1 MKSQIYRTVNAKY
14 DIPPEIR
21 PVLDDFKSM
30 VNWLVSWGI
39 YAGRPKNPD
48 RGKYWVET
56 RRGLRFNSY
65 WMCEET
71 TEWFEKTWRPKY
83 AAHYHEAAC
92 AVAAQQL
99 MSWRALGGNTSSRPY
114 LSTAQMRLRKDLFK
128 ATLEGN
134 RLNVR
139 VVTAPRKFVS
149 FDTEV
154 NHGRLNR
161 YSSGTI
167 GEMTLHQ
174 ECLDLVFSSPEDR
187 PRAKKNAG
195 MDTNFDSIGIA
206 LDDKI
211 EKVSLAKVVE
221 IQRRYKEERKRI
233 QRTIPK
239 NLQRQRRVLSR
250 LRKREH
256 NRIEEII
263 YKEVIPEIL
272 AKTKGYNLAW
282 DDLSQTN
289 QNCIVNSKGKRFH
302 ERLSA
307 WVHGKIQKIA
317 NDKSPYKPLRPVY
330 TLGTS
335 TFCPFDGSKLK
346 HPEWGLSKCDECG
359 KIYDRDAL
367 AAISTKVRSVYRH
380 RKGEKWKTAD
390 EILPKRKVRALSKA
404 ALFKVL
410 PSEGQVFPHLTN
422 EKRDMGRSPSQD
434 GGFPLNAAS
443 SVGRGATSLTSESE
457 SPLGEVGQNDRMAL
471 TTLARFEDL
480 CIRTTT

>member
-1 MKSQIYRTVNAKY
+1 
-14 DIPPEIR
+14 
-21 PVLDDFKSM
+21 
-30 VNWLVSWGI
+30 
-39 YAGRPKNPD
+39 
-48 RGKYWVET
+48 
-56 RRGLRFNSY
+56 
-65 WMCEET
+65 MCEDT
-71 TEWFEKTWRPKY
+71 TEWFEKTWRSRY

-99 MSWRALGGNTSSRPY
+99 MSWQALGGNTSSRPY
-114 LSTAQMRLRKDLFK
+114 LNSPQVRLRKDLFR
-128 ATLEGN
+128 ASLEGN
-134 RLNVR
+134 RLKVR
-139 VVTAPRKFVS
+139 VVTAPHKFVT
-149 FDTEV
+149 FEAVV

-161 YSSGTI
+161 YAAGTI
-167 GEMTLHQ
+167 GEMTLH
-174 ECLDLVFSSPEDR
+174 EDYLDLVFSFPDNR

-195 MDTNFDSIGIA
+195 MDTNFDSIEIA
-206 LDDKI
+206 LDDRI
-211 EKVSLAKVVE
+211 ETVSLASVVE
-221 IQRRYKEERKRI
+221 IQARYREERKRI
-233 QRTIPK
+233 QRAIPK
-239 NLQRQRRVLSR
+239 NLKRQWRILVRRSR
-250 LRKREH
+250 RER
-256 NRIEEII
+256 NRLEQVI

-289 QNCIVNSKGKRFH
+289 QNCIINSEGKRFH
-302 ERLSA
+302 EQLSA

-317 NDKSPYKPLRPVY
+317 NDKSPYRPLWPVY

-367 AAISTKVRSVYRH
+367 SAISTKLRSMCRH

-390 EILPKRKVRALSKA
+390 EILPKRQVRALSKT

-410 PSEGQVFPHLTN
+410 PSEGQAFPHLTK

-443 SVGRGATSLTSESE
+443 SVRRGAASLTSESE
-457 SPLGEVGQNDRMAL
+457 SPSGEVGQNDWMAL
-471 TTLARFEDL
+471 TTLARPEDL
-480 CIRTTT
+480 CIRRST